1 MDPLSVSASIIA
13 ILQMTGSVVQ
23 YINGVRGSPT
33 ERERFLTELNG
44 INIIL
49 LQIQD
54 PLEEAEQA
62 AEPGEAARWSETLQS
77 LSQPNSPLKQLEQVL
92 RTLESKLAPAC
103 GARGIKKALTWPFQ
117 KEEVKELI
125 ATIERQKTL
134 LNLARQND
142 HLYFFPTLFSAF
154 HSAHYFL
161 CFSTKYLQDIIES
174 YKGRC

>member
-1 MDPLSVSASIIA
+1 MCIMDPLSVSASITA
-13 ILQMTGSVVQ
+13 ILQMTGSVIQ

-54 PLEEAEQA
+54 PVEEAEQT
-62 AEPGEAARWSETLQS
+62 AEPGETARWSETLQS
-77 LSQPNSPLKQLEQVL
+77 LNQPNGPLKQLEQVL

-103 GARGIKKALTWPFQ
+103 GVKGIKKALAWPFQ
-117 KEEVKELI
+117 KEEVTALI
-125 ATIERQKTL
+125 ATIERQKTI

-142 HLYFFPTLFSAF
+142 HLYSFPTLFL
-154 HSAHYFL
+154 L
-161 CFSTKYLQDIIES
+161 CFSYAFCLSFFSNHLPPLTYSL
-174 YKGRC
+174 